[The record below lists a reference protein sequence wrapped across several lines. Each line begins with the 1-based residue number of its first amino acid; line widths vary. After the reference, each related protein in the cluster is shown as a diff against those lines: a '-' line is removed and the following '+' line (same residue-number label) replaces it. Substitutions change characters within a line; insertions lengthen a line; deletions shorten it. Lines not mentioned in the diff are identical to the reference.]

1 MTWRAAAFSHPE
13 RRTGEGRKEP
23 HLAIS
28 FSRAV
33 AGADTRT
40 SIDARARPSGMQV
53 NLSTA
58 VPRGKAKQAWRR
70 CSSIDA
76 TLRRQ
81 KTPGGSRQGI
91 GATSGQAGLRGVRH
105 QKGLPARQ
113 PMTSAGACN
122 GWPPN
127 SRPSG
132 SRGRSRPPMAMD
144 GKIGPLGR
152 SPRGLLRLV
161 HNCDEQRVAQL
172 NVPGSPTIG
181 ADIGADIP
189 PPSPQHGAAS
199 APQAG
204 PQAGSHI
211 GAAIGAAQG

>member
-1 MTWRAAAFSHPE
+1 
-13 RRTGEGRKEP
+13 
-23 HLAIS
+23 
-28 FSRAV
+28 
-33 AGADTRT
+33 
-40 SIDARARPSGMQV
+40 
-53 NLSTA
+53 
-58 VPRGKAKQAWRR
+58 
-70 CSSIDA
+70 
-76 TLRRQ
+76 
-81 KTPGGSRQGI
+81 
-91 GATSGQAGLRGVRH
+91 
-105 QKGLPARQ
+105 
-113 PMTSAGACN
+113 
-122 GWPPN
+122 
-127 SRPSG
+127 
-132 SRGRSRPPMAMD
+132 MAMD